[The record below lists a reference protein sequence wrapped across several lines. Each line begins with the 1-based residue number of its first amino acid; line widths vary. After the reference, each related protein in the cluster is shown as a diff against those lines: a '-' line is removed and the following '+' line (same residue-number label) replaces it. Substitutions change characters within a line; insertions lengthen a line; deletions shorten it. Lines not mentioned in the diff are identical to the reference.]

1 MQRPFRFPVTRR
13 DPMMKRARGRTGA
26 RSRPP
31 SVGLLSAGL
40 ALGILISVAP
50 QSEGHSFYHE
60 NVLGTS
66 LQIHVESPSLGIDRR
81 AEAAVLRE
89 IDRLSEILS
98 TYSKASEVRAF
109 LDGPKRARE
118 VSRELLEVLRAC
130 DHWKEASGGAFNP
143 GAEVC
148 ARLWHES
155 AGKDRVPSENDLAEA
170 VRRMQEAPWTIDPA
184 TQTVT
189 RRTDL
194 PVSLNALAKGYII
207 DQASRAALASTP
219 GVTGLLVDIGG
230 DMRVSGEAA
239 ETIGIADPW
248 SPYDNAE
255 PLCSVRLRNGAIAT
269 SGNYERGFEID
280 GTHYSHIIDPRTGR
294 PVDHV
299 VSASV
304 VAPRAVEADA
314 LATVLNVLEP
324 AEGVALV
331 NGLEKTECLII
342 TQEGETFRSAGW
354 ERLATP
360 ADALASHEENGSSQ
374 RAEPLARL
382 VRFAEAPET
391 ASASETS
398 EAAEATEAE
407 EEAKPPREVPEGWL
421 WGEEFEVVVE
431 FELKRGG
438 WYRYARPY
446 VAVWIEDPQG
456 KPLRTLALWFNDYR
470 WLPDL
475 RRWYYLHRRDRQL
488 IRAVSRPTRRPGRYR
503 IVWDGRANDGK
514 YVPVGQY
521 HVLIEVVREHGTY
534 QLIRQPV
541 ELRAEPIRVEAK
553 GNYEVPRA
561 AVEYRVKKSL
571 QKQAAE
577 GA

>member
-1 MQRPFRFPVTRR
+1 MQRDARFPV
-13 DPMMKRARGRTGA
+13 RAKGFGRNRSPGAAGA
-26 RSRPP
+26 RRLPWLRLVR
-31 SVGLLSAGL
+31 VGLAV
-40 ALGILISVAP
+40 GILIGAAA

-66 LQIHVESPSLGIDRR
+66 LQIHVDSPSLSVDRK

-89 IDRLSEILS
+89 IDRLSAILS
-98 TYSKASEVRAF
+98 TYSEASEVSAF
-109 LDGPKRARE
+109 LAGPKTARE
-118 VSRELLEVLRAC
+118 VSRELSEVLQAC
-130 DHWKEASGGAFNP
+130 DHWRAVSGGAFNP
-143 GAEVC
+143 AAEVS
-148 ARLWHES
+148 ARLWRQS
-155 AGKDRVPSENDLAEA
+155 AAKNRVPSEGELSEA
-170 VRRMQEAPWTIDPA
+170 VRRMQDAPWTIDTA
-184 TQTVT
+184 GQTVA
-189 RRTDL
+189 RRNNL
-194 PVSLNALAKGYII
+194 PVSLNALAKGYIL
-207 DQASRAALASTP
+207 DQATRVALAGTP
-219 GVTGLLVDIGG
+219 GVRGLLLDIGG
-230 DMRVSGEAA
+230 DIRVSGEAA

-255 PLCSVRLRNGAIAT
+255 PLCSVRLQNGAIAT
-269 SGNYERGFEID
+269 SGNYERGFEIN
-280 GTHYSHIIDPRTGR
+280 GKHYSHIIDPRSGR

-304 VAPRAVEADA
+304 VAPQAVEADA
-314 LATVLNVLEP
+314 LATILNVLKP

-331 NGLEKTECLII
+331 NGLENTECLII
-342 TQEGETFRSAGW
+342 TRQGETFQSAGW
-354 ERLATP
+354 ARLSAA
-360 ADALASHEENGSSQ
+360 ADALTSQEENVASEA
-374 RAEPLARL
+374 AEPLARL
-382 VRFAEAPET
+382 VRFAEAPE
-391 ASASETS
+391 AAG
-398 EAAEATEAE
+398 AAEAADAAEPAEAE
-407 EEAKPPREVPEGWL
+407 EEPKPPREVPDGWL
-421 WGEEFEVVVE
+421 WGEEFELVVD

-456 KPLRTLALWFNDYR
+456 RPLRTLALWFNDYR

-503 IVWDGRANDGK
+503 IVWDGRANDAK

-521 HVLIEVVREHGTY
+521 YVLIEVVREHGSY

-541 ELRAEPIRVEAK
+541 ELRAEPFTVQAK

-571 QKQAAE
+571 QQQAAQ
-577 GA
+577 GS

>member
-1 MQRPFRFPVTRR
+1 MQRDASFPVT
-13 DPMMKRARGRTGA
+13 PKGPGTHPSRGATEAWRLA
-26 RSRPP
+26 WLPAVR
-31 SVGLLSAGL
+31 VGLAVGM
-40 ALGILISVAP
+40 LIGVAAR
-50 QSEGHSFYHE
+50 SEGHSFYHE

-66 LQIHVESPSLGIDRR
+66 LQIHVDSPSLDTDRK
-81 AEAAVLRE
+81 AEAAVLGE
-89 IDRLSEILS
+89 IDRLAGILS
-98 TYSKASEVRAF
+98 TYRETSEVSA
-109 LDGPKRARE
+109 LLAGPKTARE
-118 VSRELLEVLRAC
+118 VSRELIEVLQAC
-130 DHWKEASGGAFNP
+130 DRWKEASGGAFNP
-143 GAEVC
+143 AAEVSG
-148 ARLWHES
+148 RLWNES
-155 AGKDRVPSENDLAEA
+155 AGKNRVPSERELAEA
-170 VRRMQEAPWTIDPA
+170 VRRMQDAPWTIDTA
-184 TQTVT
+184 TQTVP
-189 RRTDL
+189 RRTDQ
-194 PVSLNALAKGYII
+194 PVSLNALAKGYVI
-207 DQASRAALASTP
+207 DQASRVALAGTP

-255 PLCSVRLRNGAIAT
+255 PLCMVQLQDGAIAT
-269 SGNYERGFEID
+269 SGNYERGFEIG
-280 GTHYSHIIDPRTGR
+280 GTHYSHIVDPRTGR

-304 VAPRAVEADA
+304 VAPQAVEADA
-314 LATVLNVLEP
+314 LATILNVLEP

-331 NGLEKTECLII
+331 NRLEETECLII
-342 TQEGETFRSAGW
+342 TDQGETFPSTGW
-354 ERLATP
+354 ERLTTP
-360 ADALASHEENGSSQ
+360 ADALTSHEENGSSQ

-382 VRFAEAPET
+382 VRFAEA
-391 ASASETS
+391 A
-398 EAAEATEAE
+398 EAAEGAE
-407 EEAKPPREVPEGWL
+407 PAEVEEAPKPPREVPEGWQ
-421 WGEEFEVVVE
+421 WGQEFEMVVE

-475 RRWYYLHRRDRQL
+475 RRWYYLHRRNRQL

-521 HVLIEVVREHGTY
+521 HVLIEVVREPGSY

-541 ELRAEPIRVEAK
+541 ELRAEPFAVPAK

-561 AVEYRVKKSL
+561 AVEYREKKSL
-571 QKQAAE
+571 QKQATQ
-577 GA
+577 GS